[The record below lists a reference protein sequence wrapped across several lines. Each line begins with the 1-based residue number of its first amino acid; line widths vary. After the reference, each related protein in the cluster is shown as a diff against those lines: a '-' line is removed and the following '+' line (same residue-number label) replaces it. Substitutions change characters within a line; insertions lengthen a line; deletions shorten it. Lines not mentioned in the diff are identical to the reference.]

1 MKLPMKKTEV
11 SEITI
16 NQALATGIF
25 AGENFH
31 LGFA

>member
-1 MKLPMKKTEV
+1 MKPPIKKTEL

-25 AGENFH
+25 TGENFH
-31 LGFA
+31 PGCA